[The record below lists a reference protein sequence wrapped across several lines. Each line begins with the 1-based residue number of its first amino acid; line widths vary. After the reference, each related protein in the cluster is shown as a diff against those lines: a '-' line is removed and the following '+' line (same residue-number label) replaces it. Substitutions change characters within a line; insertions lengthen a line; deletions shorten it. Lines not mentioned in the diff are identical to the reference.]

1 MMIFVQTLF
10 YEYDEKINKA
20 HDWESNPKIFKDFYC
35 FLMPGRPWIIN
46 KISNQSLFIDTNLTA
61 TSLCGVGAVDN
72 LAIGNTIGEAK
83 ETRGKYRKYTN
94 EERFK
99 IREFAS

>member
-1 MMIFVQTLF
+1 M
-10 YEYDEKINKA
+10 
-20 HDWESNPKIFKDFYC
+20 SNH
-35 FLMPGRPWIIN
+35 
-46 KISNQSLFIDTNLTA
+46 SLFIDTNLTA

-72 LAIGNTIGEAK
+72 LAIGNTIVEAK
-83 ETRGKYRKYTN
+83 ETRGKYMKYTN